1 METYFMMGLGCGW
14 GLGIAVGIYLS
25 KILWYSQE
33 ESVWKK
39 HKRNQQII
47 NEAVQKELQKVK

>member
-1 METYFMMGLGCGW
+1 MEPMFFFAVGW

-25 KILWYSQE
+25 KLIWFQE
-33 ESVWKK
+33 DEDVWVK
-39 HKRNQQII
+39 HKRNQKMI

>member
-1 METYFMMGLGCGW
+1 MMGLGCGW

-33 ESVWKK
+33 ESIWKK

-47 NEAVQKELQKVK
+47 NEAVQKEIQKVK